1 MFLGLKMIFICC
13 YTEIANREWKEHKTT
28 DANFGALQQR
38 KMKFLYT
45 DTKALDVPVVWLDK
59 FFEISVDGR

>member
-1 MFLGLKMIFICC
+1 MQ
-13 YTEIANREWKEHKTT
+13 
-28 DANFGALQQR
+28 NFGALQQR

-45 DTKALDVPVVWLDK
+45 DTKALDVPVVWLDE